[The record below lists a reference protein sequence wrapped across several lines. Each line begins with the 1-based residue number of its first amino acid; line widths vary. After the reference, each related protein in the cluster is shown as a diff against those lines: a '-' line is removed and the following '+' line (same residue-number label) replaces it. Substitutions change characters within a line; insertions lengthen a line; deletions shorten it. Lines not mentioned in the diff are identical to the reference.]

1 MSKSDKE
8 LERVKKWWIGSLM
21 TMLIVLAGCG
31 QEIEDPLNWEVES
44 FEYMNQEKE
53 MVSLDDLKG
62 KVWMAD
68 FVFTSCET
76 VCPPMTYNMTKLNE
90 ALEEEGVEDVQ
101 FVSFSVDPTVDT
113 PEKMKEFMSGYD
125 LSKAD
130 WQFLSGYSQDEIETF
145 AQENFKA
152 LVRKPEEGTQ
162 VDHATYFYLVDQE
175 GKIIKAYPGFQD
187 VPTED
192 IINDIKI
199 LQKS

>member
-1 MSKSDKE
+1 MKKGILVALMSTF
-8 LERVKKWWIGSLM
+8 V
-21 TMLIVLAGCG
+21 VLAACSN
-31 QEIEDPLNWEVES
+31 EIEDPLNWDIES
-44 FEYMNQEKE
+44 FDYMNQEE
-53 MVSLDDLKG
+53 EQVSLADLNG

-76 VCPPMTYNMTKLNE
+76 VCPPMTFNMSKLND
-90 ALEEEGVEDVQ
+90 ALVEEGVEDVQ

-113 PEKMKEFMSGYD
+113 PEKIKAFMADYD
-125 LSKAD
+125 LANAD
-130 WQFLSGYSQDEIETF
+130 WQFLTGYSQEEIETF

-162 VDHATYFYLVDQE
+162 VDHATWFYLVDQD
-175 GKIIKAYPGFQD
+175 GKIVKAYPGFQD
-187 VPTED
+187 VPYED

>member
-1 MSKSDKE
+1 MKKIILVAFMS
-8 LERVKKWWIGSLM
+8 LFV
-21 TMLIVLAGCG
+21 VLAACSN
-31 QEIEDPLNWEVES
+31 EIEDPLNWDIES
-44 FEYMNQEKE
+44 FDYMNQEE
-53 MVSLDDLKG
+53 EQVSLADLNG

-76 VCPPMTYNMTKLNE
+76 VCPPMTFNMSKLND
-90 ALEEEGVEDVQ
+90 ALVEEGVEDVQ

-113 PEKMKEFMSGYD
+113 PEKIKAFMADYD
-125 LSKAD
+125 LAKAD
-130 WQFLSGYSQDEIETF
+130 WQFLTGYSQEEIETF

-162 VDHATYFYLVDQE
+162 VDHATWFYLVDQD
-175 GKIIKAYPGFQD
+175 GKIVKAYPGFQD
-187 VPTED
+187 VPYED

>member
-1 MSKSDKE
+1 MSTF
-8 LERVKKWWIGSLM
+8 V
-21 TMLIVLAGCG
+21 VLAACSN
-31 QEIEDPLNWEVES
+31 EIEDPLNWDIES
-44 FEYMNQEKE
+44 FDYMNQEE
-53 MVSLDDLKG
+53 EQVSLADLNG

-76 VCPPMTYNMTKLNE
+76 VCPPMTFNMSKLND
-90 ALEEEGVEDVQ
+90 ALVEEGVEDVQ

-113 PEKMKEFMSGYD
+113 PEKIKAFMADYD
-125 LSKAD
+125 LANAD
-130 WQFLSGYSQDEIETF
+130 WQFLTGYSQEEIETF

-162 VDHATYFYLVDQE
+162 VDHATWFYLVDQD
-175 GKIIKAYPGFQD
+175 GKIVKAYPGFQD
-187 VPTED
+187 VPYED

>member
-1 MSKSDKE
+1 M
-8 LERVKKWWIGSLM
+8 KKWWIGSLM

-44 FEYMNQEKE
+44 FEYMNQEEE